1 MPEHDQQH
9 EPCRQASKG
18 TLVEG
23 NGSPIE
29 ESASMPEFDIRDW
42 MRRHNVTLP
51 VNDPAVRKEISAL
64 LRRDLNERLG
74 AYAEQSRQNRDQS
87 VRRNQ
92 DAPERTESASA

>member
-87 VRRNQ
+87 ARRNQ